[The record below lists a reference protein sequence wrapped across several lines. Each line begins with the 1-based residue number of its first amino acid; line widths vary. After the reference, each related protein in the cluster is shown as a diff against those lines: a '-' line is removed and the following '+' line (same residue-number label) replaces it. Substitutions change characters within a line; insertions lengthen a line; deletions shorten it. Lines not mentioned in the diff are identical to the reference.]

1 METKQELIKRS
12 FSSVLSG
19 SRFKKNEFF
28 SQEQIVEMLQ
38 TTPEA
43 LEAFEKAYQIEALDQ
58 VSENFFE
65 VNAKQA
71 KEQVQ
76 RKGGTVD
83 PALIDRI
90 VRELLEATPCVTTY
104 DGKDLLQ
111 YKPDAKGASPVDPA
125 ELICIP
131 KELRPQLTG
140 KYASRD
146 LHDDSY
152 PVLLYYWSK
161 YKETGN
167 IRFYHRF
174 RQGLDILD
182 MDPVVYEMIGM
193 NPNSMGFWFPALVEA
208 VKSSGFFQIP
218 KTTIVKLPVSMLQLT
233 RLDYENLTAATI
245 QIVDQYCQKVFK
257 LDPRREYFVKTGT
270 YSSKFDF
277 RNAYV
282 HGEQEVRELG
292 EYLLFIHFQALMMA
306 SPLSKPSIY
315 GVSTTNEWVVREF
328 IPDKEENPCIYK
340 GLSLHTEYRVF
351 VDCDTDEVLG
361 IVPYWEPETMKRRFS
376 HLEDSDSLHQMHD
389 YAIYRMHERTLMGR
403 YQKNRDR
410 IVAEIEAVLPDIHLP
425 GQWSIDIM
433 QNGEAFWIIDMAL
446 AENSAFSNC
455 IPEEKR
461 KPVEEKWIPKLQ
473 FRS

>member
-1 METKQELIKRS
+1 MENKQDLAKRG

-19 SRFKKNEFF
+19 SSFKKNEFF

-43 LEAFEKAYQIEALDQ
+43 LAAFEKAYQIEALDQ

-76 RKGGTVD
+76 RKEGGVD
-83 PALIDRI
+83 PELIDRI
-90 VRELLEATPCVTTY
+90 VRELLEATPSVTVY
-104 DGKDLLQ
+104 NGKDLLQ
-111 YKPDAKGASPVDPA
+111 YKPDTKGASPVDPE
-125 ELICIP
+125 ELFCIP

-140 KYASRD
+140 RYACKD
-146 LHDDSY
+146 LHGDSY
-152 PVLLYYWSK
+152 PVLLYYWAK

-167 IRFYHRF
+167 IQFYHDF

-182 MDPVVYEMIGM
+182 IDPVLYEMIGM

-208 VKSSGFFQIP
+208 VNSSGFFQIP

-233 RLDYENLTAATI
+233 RLDYKNLTAATI
-245 QIVDQYCQKVFK
+245 QIVDQYCQRVFQ
-257 LDPRREYFVKTGT
+257 LDPKKEYFVKTGT

-292 EYLLFIHFQALMMA
+292 EYLLFIHFQALLMA
-306 SPLSKPSIY
+306 ASLFSKPSIY

-340 GLSLHTEYRVF
+340 GLPLHTEYRLF
-351 VDCDTDEVLG
+351 ADFDTDEILG
-361 IVPYWEPETMKRRFS
+361 IVPYWEPATMKKKFS
-376 HLEDSDSLHQMHD
+376 GISDPHQLHD
-389 YAIYRMHERTLMGR
+389 YYIYQAHEKTLMER
-403 YQKNRDR
+403 FYKNKDR
-410 IVAEIEAVLPDIHLP
+410 IVSEFASILPDISLP

-433 QNGEAFWIIDMAL
+433 GNGQNFWIIDMAL